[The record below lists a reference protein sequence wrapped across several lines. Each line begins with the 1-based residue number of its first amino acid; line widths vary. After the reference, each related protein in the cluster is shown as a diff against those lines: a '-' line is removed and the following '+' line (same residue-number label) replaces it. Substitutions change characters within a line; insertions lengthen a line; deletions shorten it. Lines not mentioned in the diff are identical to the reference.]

1 MHGKRS
7 WGAPE
12 DEGELR
18 HRATHSPRLCSLL
31 VLPWQTLHPPSHAA
45 ADYPPWQPVG
55 NTPAWSTSCCTKSP
69 TYPTT
74 QHTTQTQHGSKVCW
88 GPENTNLDGH
98 YPDVASRVGCKSIVI
113 SIEAAHKK
121 REGGACYDNIYGDS
135 GPGCNKAP
143 GITLFT
149 ALPLY

>member
-18 HRATHSPRLCSLL
+18 HRATHSPGSALCWSCHGRLYIPHHMLL
-31 VLPWQTLHPPSHAA
+31 QTTHLGSQLATLQPGLPAAVPRVLHTPPHNTPLKHSMAPKYVGVQRTQIWMVTILMLHPELDAKALSSA
-45 ADYPPWQPVG
+45 
-55 NTPAWSTSCCTKSP
+55 SR
-69 TYPTT
+69 
-74 QHTTQTQHGSKVCW
+74 QHTRRG
-88 GPENTNLDGH
+88 
-98 YPDVASRVGCKSIVI
+98 R
-113 SIEAAHKK
+113 
-121 REGGACYDNIYGDS
+121 GGACYDNIYGDS